1 MKSRNIWIRRK
12 KEKGKL
18 ASYVMEGRKGKNA
31 LFIWTIS
38 NDLTG
43 LLEHLLKTS
52 FWSKEKS
59 AKLRQKLDS
68 LEIKQNND
76 KKGSK
81 RFSQ

>member
-1 MKSRNIWIRRK
+1 MKSRNVWIRRK

-18 ASYVMEGRKGKNA
+18 VGQVVEGRKGKNT

-38 NDLTG
+38 NDLTR

-52 FWSKEKS
+52 FWSEEKS
-59 AKLRQKLDS
+59 AKIKQKLDS

-76 KKGSK
+76 EKGSK
-81 RFSQ
+81 RFA